1 MRNSLLSAEFPVLRG
16 PRRGAC
22 QENPYKSSVGRDMV
36 LRDMVLRDVVRRDM
50 VRRDVAGRHWW
61 SVTETASM
69 MGRN

>member
-1 MRNSLLSAEFPVLRG
+1 VLSAEFRVLRG

-22 QENPYKSSVGRDMV
+22 QENPYKSSVG
-36 LRDMVLRDVVRRDM
+36 RDMVLRDVVRRDM